1 MPDIKQEILVVDDE
15 PSGVEAVAEFLSI
28 EGYRTLVCTHP
39 KEALASF
46 KKGRFSLGFVDI
58 NLPDMS
64 GLALASK
71 LKEIDPHIEIVFMT
85 GVDWGSRLRLTLVKI
100 IIVKGQT

>member
-15 PSGVEAVAEFLSI
+15 PSGVEAVADFLSI
-28 EGYRTLVCTHP
+28 EGYQPLVCTHP
-39 KEALASF
+39 QEVLAAF

-64 GLALASK
+64 GLELASK
-71 LKEIDPHIEIVFMT
+71 LKEIDPRIEIVFMT
-85 GVDWGSRLRLTLVKI
+85 GYGHIRQCRGSHKNRGL
-100 IIVKGQT
+100 